1 MTDNSKEVLQFDHI
15 VIGSGL
21 AGLSSALHLARSGR
35 QVAVVTK
42 REIDECNSRLA
53 QGGVACVMD
62 ALDTFDEHVQDT
74 LVAGAGLCNEKAVR
88 AIVEAGPEAIKEL
101 IALGAKFTTRGDLG
115 YTEEKNDYDLGR
127 EGGHHKRRILHA
139 GDITGAEL
147 ERVMVE
153 AVSSM
158 PNIRIF
164 EYHIAVDLV
173 MSSRPAEGTPGR
185 CFGAYVLDINSGK
198 VLTMLAPTTVIACG
212 GIGKVYLYTSNPDVA
227 CGSGVAMAYR
237 AGAKISNMEFVQ
249 FHPTILHH
257 PEIRSFLISEALRG
271 EGAVL
276 KGRNSQGAE
285 PEEFMHKYH
294 PMKSL
299 APRDVVARAIDSE
312 MKRTGEECVYLDI
325 RHLSEER
332 LKLRFPHIFA
342 KCLEAGVNMA
352 YDLIPVVPAAHF
364 SCGGITTDINGCTSI
379 IGLYAAGESACT
391 GLHGANRLASNSL
404 LEALVVSRFLAKDIE
419 KKFDALSRTKPDK
432 LAAMHWSNG
441 NATDSDEQ
449 VVIAHNWEEIR
460 RFMWDYVGIY
470 RTNKRLERAQNRIAL
485 IQKEIEK
492 YYHDFIVTADLIELR
507 NIATVA
513 ELIIKCSLKR
523 HESRGLH
530 FNADYPEP
538 DPAMACVDTV
548 ISRKLGR

>member
-1 MTDNSKEVLQFDHI
+1 MTDTKNVLQFDHI

-35 QVAVVTK
+35 SVAVVTK

-88 AIVEAGPEAIKEL
+88 AIVEAGPEAVREL
-101 IALGAKFTTRGDLG
+101 IDLGAKFTTRGDLG
-115 YTEEKNDYDLGR
+115 YKDEKNDYDLGR

-164 EYHIAVDLV
+164 EYCIAIDLV
-173 MSSRPAEGTPGR
+173 MSRRPEKDTPGR
-185 CFGAYVLDINSGK
+185 CYGAYVLDINSGN
-198 VLTMLAPTTVIACG
+198 VVTMLAPTTVIACG
-212 GIGKVYLYTSNPDVA
+212 GAGKVYLYTSNPDVA

-237 AGAKISNMEFVQ
+237 AGANISNMEFIQ

-276 KGRNSQGAE
+276 KGRNSKNSE
-285 PEEFMHKYH
+285 PVEFMHKYH

-342 KCLEAGVNMA
+342 KCLEAGINMA
-352 YDLIPVVPAAHF
+352 HDLIPVVPAAHF
-364 SCGGITTDINGCTSI
+364 SCGGITTDINGASSI
-379 IGLYAAGESACT
+379 VGLYAVGESACT

-404 LEALVVSRFLAKDIE
+404 LEALVVSRFLAGDINE
-419 KKFDALSRTKPDK
+419 KFAELSRSKPEECAK
-432 LAAMHWSNG
+432 MHWSNG

-449 VVIAHNWEEIR
+449 VVISHNWEEIR

-470 RTNKRLERAQNRIAL
+470 RTNKRLERAENRIRL
-485 IQKEIEK
+485 IQKEIDK
-492 YYHDFIVTADLIELR
+492 YYRDFIVTADLIELR

-513 ELIIKCSLKR
+513 ELIITCSLKR

-530 FNADYPEP
+530 FNADYPES
-538 DPAMACVDTV
+538 DPALACVDTV
-548 ISRKLGR
+548 VSKEFGK

>member
-1 MTDNSKEVLQFDHI
+1 MTDNKEVLQFDHI

-21 AGLSSALHLARSGR
+21 AGLSSALHLAKSGR

-42 REIDECNSRLA
+42 REVDECNSRLA

-88 AIVEAGPEAIKEL
+88 AIVEAGPEAIAEL
-101 IALGAKFTTRGDLG
+101 IQLGAKFTTRGDLG

-147 ERVMVE
+147 ERVMVA
-153 AVSSM
+153 AVSAM

-173 MSSRPAEGTPGR
+173 MSARPDGDTPGR
-185 CFGAYVLDINSGK
+185 CSGAYVLDINSGR
-198 VLTMLAPTTVIACG
+198 VLTMLAPSTVIACG

-237 AGAKISNMEFVQ
+237 AGANISNMEFVQ

-257 PEIRSFLISEALRG
+257 AEIRSFLISEALRG

-276 KGRNSQGAE
+276 KCRENKNSE
-285 PEEFMHKYH
+285 PVEFMHKYH

-312 MKRTGEECVYLDI
+312 MKRTGEECVFLDI

-364 SCGGITTDINGCTSI
+364 SCGGITTDINGATSI
-379 IGLYAAGESACT
+379 IGLYAVGESACT

-404 LEALVVSRFLAKDIE
+404 LEALVVSRFLAKDINE
-419 KKFDALSRTKPDK
+419 KFESLRSANLEECAD
-432 LAAMHWSNG
+432 MHWSNG

-449 VVIAHNWEEIR
+449 VVISHNWEEIR

-470 RTNKRLERAQNRIAL
+470 RTNKRLERAEHRIRL
-485 IQKEIEK
+485 IQKEIDK
-492 YYHDFIVTADLIELR
+492 YYRDFIVTADLIELR

-513 ELIIKCSLKR
+513 ELIIKCSLLR

-530 FNADYPEP
+530 YNADYPDS
-538 DPAMACVDTV
+538 DPALACVDTV
-548 ISRKLGR
+548 ISKKLGR